1 MQEIIQRLAE
11 TVNSERP
18 AVYCR
23 LVETRGST
31 PQKAGALMLVYPDG
45 TQAGTLGGGCVEAE
59 VKRLA
64 LAVLDKGQPEIARF
78 QLDHDYGWDDGLI
91 CGGRMQILLE
101 PLLADDTRTFYRRL
115 AQQCLAGEA
124 MTEAIV
130 FTDESGERPV
140 PSSVIFDEQQKVLAS
155 LRIPLDSPLIERLRE
170 PLRPLAQ
177 RPRAYAEQG
186 VAYLPALE
194 RCRLII
200 VGGGHVGK
208 AVADLAVDLDFDVWV
223 VDDREEYVAESR
235 FPRAQRRIG
244 GTMSDV
250 LPKLDIN
257 RDTYCLIVTRGHNHD
272 EEALFHL
279 AERGARYV
287 GLIGSRRKIRMIF
300 EDLLDQGIS
309 SDVLEQVHA
318 PLGIHIGSQ
327 TVPEIA
333 ISICAELVS
342 HRNCEGR
349 VPGRPEKIEVPPV
362 GLAKRE

>member
-1 MQEIIQRLAE
+1 MRETIQQLAA
-11 TVNSERP
+11 TLRAEREG
-18 AVYCR
+18 VYCR

-45 TQAGTLGGGCVEAE
+45 SQTGTLGGGCVEAE
-59 VKRLA
+59 VKRRA
-64 LAVLDKGQPEIARF
+64 LAAISEGQAAIAKF

-101 PLLADDTRTFYRRL
+101 PLASQETRTFYLRL
-115 AQQCLAGEA
+115 ADEILAGKGI
-124 MTEAIV
+124 TEAVV
-130 FTDESGERPV
+130 FDGDSTELTV
-140 PSSVIFDEQQKVLAS
+140 PSSLLFDEQQEVLAS
-155 LRIPLDSPLIERLRE
+155 LRSTTDPATLERLRE

-177 RPRAYAEQG
+177 RPRAYAAHG
-186 VAYLPALE
+186 VAYLPALQ

-200 VGGGHVGK
+200 IGGGHVGK
-208 AVADLAVDLDFDVWV
+208 AVADLAADLDFDVWV
-223 VDDREEYVAESR
+223 VDDREEYVDAQR
-235 FPRAQRRIG
+235 FPRAERRIG
-244 GTMSDV
+244 GTIEDV
-250 LPKLDIN
+250 LPNLEITH
-257 RDTYCLIVTRGHNHD
+257 DTYCLIVTRGHNHD

-309 SDVLEQVHA
+309 AEALEQVHA
-318 PLGIHIGSQ
+318 PLGINIGSQ

-333 ISICAELVS
+333 VSICAELVA

-349 VPGRPEKIEVPPV
+349 VPGRPDKILVPPA
-362 GLAKRE
+362 GNE